1 MFKFKSY
8 LYKSKSILILS
19 IFGLLTLSNCRLF
32 NNEKIKAIQEL
43 QDTLILNQE
52 NLSIDITL
60 FKYRIEAIE
69 QTIRNYR
76 INYKGTINQDLG
88 LQLSRFKV
96 LKKIYSKQIGEYNF
110 CSKEQKEL
118 TTQMRNLLSDV
129 ESNSLSKNEF
139 KQYFAQEKKDI
150 HELVTRSER
159 IKKSLYEIEPE
170 YIKLEKT
177 LSFSSED

>member
-1 MFKFKSY
+1 MFKVKSY

-19 IFGLLTLSNCRLF
+19 IFGLLILSKCTTF
-32 NNEKIKAIQEL
+32 NNEKIKAIQQL

-52 NLSIDITL
+52 NLSIDIPL

-69 QTIRNYR
+69 QTLRNYR
-76 INYKGTINQDLG
+76 INYKEPMNQDLG

-96 LKKIYSKQIGEYNF
+96 LKKIYFKQMGEYDF
-110 CSKEQKEL
+110 CSKEQKDL
-118 TTQMRNLLSDV
+118 TSQMKNLLSDV
-129 ESNSLSKNEF
+129 KSNRLSKNEF

-150 HELVTRSER
+150 FELVIRSEK

-177 LSFSSED
+177 LLFSSED

>member
-19 IFGLLTLSNCRLF
+19 IFGLLTLSNCRSL

-88 LQLSRFKV
+88 LQLSRFNQ
-96 LKKIYSKQIGEYNF
+96 S
-110 CSKEQKEL
+110 
-118 TTQMRNLLSDV
+118 
-129 ESNSLSKNEF
+129 
-139 KQYFAQEKKDI
+139 
-150 HELVTRSER
+150 
-159 IKKSLYEIEPE
+159 
-170 YIKLEKT
+170 
-177 LSFSSED
+177 